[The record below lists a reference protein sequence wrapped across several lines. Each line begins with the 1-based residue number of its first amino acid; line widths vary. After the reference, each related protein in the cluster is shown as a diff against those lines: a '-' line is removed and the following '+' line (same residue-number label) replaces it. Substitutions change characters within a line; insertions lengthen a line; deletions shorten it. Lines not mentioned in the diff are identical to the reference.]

1 MPTRRVLVLLA
12 TGALLCAFTA
22 YGQDSQSLGDVAR
35 QSRLQKQQKDAQ
47 ANDASPKDASSKQTP
62 ATDASAKD
70 AQPAKSPMS
79 SPTMRSL
86 RTEDRP

>member
-12 TGALLCAFTA
+12 TSALLCAFTA